1 MYQTQVDAQRILTG
15 LACFVHHHLPLTDT
29 FDYWPVSDLITNY
42 PSSGRVNLILCTGSM
57 LEITDG
63 VWLFSTDIIVERM
76 CFDDPYQQRTTFT
89 HSIIY
94 DTTHKAT

>member
-1 MYQTQVDAQRILTG
+1 
-15 LACFVHHHLPLTDT
+15 
-29 FDYWPVSDLITNY
+29 
-42 PSSGRVNLILCTGSM
+42 M